1 MRLHFIVVHERNAQD
16 ALDSVKALMDESGF
30 MPVAYGAVESESGVF
45 VPDGDL
51 PQNIIDI
58 ISNIDNI
65 NNYIRASI
73 TSTSNLHS
81 QITECLNEHA
91 YNKAIELV
99 TQAREQY
106 YLELQNTSLE
116 KYDVRKSELF
126 GDYFM
131 HVGCTHVPS
140 VYTDNYKTKT
150 FVVATEA
157 FYK

>member
-1 MRLHFIVVHERNAQD
+1 MKLHFIVVHERNAQD
-16 ALDSVKALMDESGF
+16 ALDSVKELMEQSGF

-45 VPDGDL
+45 VPDGSL

-73 TSTSNLHS
+73 IIKSNLHI
-81 QITECLNEHA
+81 QIMESLNEHD
-91 YNKAIELV
+91 YNKAIDLV
-99 TQAREQY
+99 TLAREQY

-116 KYDVRKSELF
+116 KYDVRKGELF
-126 GDYFM
+126 GDDFM

-140 VYTDNYKTKT
+140 VYPENYKTKT

-157 FYK
+157 FYN